1 MLLSAALIARDEE
14 EFLGACLRSLDGLV
28 DEVVVVDTGSAD
40 RTAQIAES
48 QGARVFRAPWT
59 DDFSAARNQA
69 LDLARGEWI
78 LYIDADERVRAGTA
92 DGVRDRLR
100 DPAYVGHRVLLHPRP
115 GHSGYWELRMFRNEP
130 GIRFRGI
137 IHENIWPAIEERRAA
152 CGGLIGQAGLVLDH
166 EGYEGDQHRKHL
178 RNLPLLERSLASDP
192 SRVFSWC
199 HLATVRAA
207 LGDRDGADQ
216 AWAEAVRLVGEKPVR
231 APEDAIPFL
240 HLIEEGMARDED
252 VSGLLERAR
261 RLFPTNLQFVWLKAQ
276 ALMAA
281 GRNAAAIRGL
291 EQLVAAGQAG
301 DFDKSWAYDLRLFGV
316 FAYDLLAV
324 CHFKLGEF
332 AVARRYYEMAARC
345 EPSNVEWRVKAAAC
359 ARLVQPPGR
368 ADAPTVP
375 AGSAEA

>member
-14 EFLGACLRSLDGLV
+14 EFLGGCLRSLDGLV

-40 RTAQIAES
+40 RTVEVAES
-48 QGARVFRAPWT
+48 RGARVYRRPWT
-59 DDFSAARNQA
+59 GDFSVARNYA

-92 DGVRDRLR
+92 EGVRERLG
-100 DPAYVGHRVLLHPRP
+100 DPGCVGGRVLLYPRP
-115 GHSGYWELRMFRNEP
+115 GHSGYWELRLFRNEP
-130 GIRFRGI
+130 GIRFRGV
-137 IHENIWPAIEERRAA
+137 IHENIWPAIEARRAA
-152 CGGLIGQAGLVLDH
+152 CGGLIAQSGLVLDH

-178 RNLPLLERSLASDP
+178 RNLPLLERSLAEDP

-207 LGDRDGADQ
+207 LGDGDGAAR
-216 AWAEAVRLVGEKPVR
+216 AWAEAMALVDGRAPR

-240 HLIEEGMARDED
+240 HLIEEGMARDQD

-261 RLFPTNLQFVWLKAQ
+261 RLFPGNLQFVWLQAQ

-291 EQLVAAGQAG
+291 EQLVAAGQTG
-301 DFDKSWAYDLRLFGV
+301 EFDKSWAYDLRLFGV

-345 EPSNVEWRVKAAAC
+345 EPSNVEWRAKAAAC
-359 ARLVQPPGR
+359 ARQAR
-368 ADAPTVP
+368 
-375 AGSAEA
+375 S

>member
-1 MLLSAALIARDEE
+1 MLLSAALIARNEE
-14 EFLGACLRSLDGLV
+14 EFLGRCLRSLDGLV

-48 QGARVFRAPWT
+48 QGARVYQRAWT

-78 LYIDADERVRAGTA
+78 LYIDADESVRAGTA
-92 DGVRDRLR
+92 DGVRDRLS

-115 GHSGYWELRMFRNEP
+115 GHSGYWELRLFRNEP
-130 GIRFRGI
+130 GLRFRGI
-137 IHENIWPAIEERRAA
+137 IHENIWPAIDARRAA
-152 CGGLIGQAGLVLDH
+152 VGGRIGQAGLVLDH

-178 RNLPLLERSLASDP
+178 RNLPLLERSLAEDP

-216 AWAEAVRLVGEKPVR
+216 AWTEAMRLVSERAVR

-240 HLIEEGMARDED
+240 HLIEQGVARGED

-261 RLFPTNLQFVWLKAQ
+261 RLFPTNLQFVWLQAQ

-281 GRNAAAIRGL
+281 GRDAEAIGCL
-291 EQLVAAGQAG
+291 EQLTAAGQG
-301 DFDKSWAYDLRLFGV
+301 RDFDRSWAYDLRLFGL

-324 CHFKLGEF
+324 CHFRQREF
-332 AVARRYYEMAARC
+332 GSARRYYEMAATC
-345 EPSNVEWRVKAAAC
+345 DPSNVEWRVKAAAC
-359 ARLVQPPGR
+359 ARQC
-368 ADAPTVP
+368 
-375 AGSAEA
+375 